1 MSEASKQTRRN
12 FSKFDTMS
20 TPELEEILRQDSMLP
35 MEESDT
41 DLILYILE
49 VLETRQKE
57 HPDVDA
63 AWESFLQNYLS
74 TADERPLFDNGEQG
88 AVPKDARTQ
97 RKNRWHAWLSG
108 AVAAV
113 LILFVGTLTARA
125 SGFDLWKTVASWTDD
140 CFTFG
145 FAPSEATP
153 TVLPSPVQTESGR
166 LQLALDRDGV
176 TDVVEPTYI
185 PEGYRYSDLKI
196 EDIVTA
202 KIYTCNYTPR
212 DPDAWVLTV
221 SFMRGMNGE
230 ALVMKDEGEPE
241 IYERDGTQYYIVT
254 NVGRYSA
261 SWTSGAYM
269 GIISGVETR
278 EDLIKMIDSMED
290 AK

>member
-1 MSEASKQTRRN
+1 MSEASRQRSRD
-12 FSKFDTMS
+12 FSKVDAMS

-35 MEESDT
+35 AEESDM
-41 DLILYILE
+41 DLILHILD

-63 AWESFLQNYLS
+63 AWESFLKDYLPMEDELSLYDDGERS
-74 TADERPLFDNGEQG
+74 TGM
-88 AVPKDARTQ
+88 KDSHSQ
-97 RKNRWHAWLSG
+97 RKSSWRAWLSG

-125 SGFDLWKTVASWTDD
+125 AGFDLWKTVASWTDD
-140 CFTFG
+140 CFSFG
-145 FAPSEATP
+145 FAPAETTP
-153 TVLPSPVQTESGR
+153 TVPPSTVQTESGR
-166 LQLALDRDGV
+166 LQLALDRDGI
-176 TDVVEPTYI
+176 TDVVEPTYL

-212 DPDAWVLTV
+212 DPNAWVLTV

-230 ALVMKDEGEPE
+230 SLVMKDEGEPE

-261 SWTSGAYM
+261 SWTNGAYM

-278 EDLIKMIDSMED
+278 ADLIKMIDSMED
-290 AK
+290 TK